1 MIAHIRIRLAL
12 GQEVEVLLNQAFA
25 PAEEKGD
32 LAYLH
37 FLLRQL
43 DTTDESGQVVADRLG
58 RMLHDLTDLRHRLAF
73 QG

>member
-1 MIAHIRIRLAL
+1 MIAHIRIGLAL

-37 FLLRQL
+37 FLLCQL
-43 DTTDESGQVVADRLG
+43 STADEGGQIVADRLG
-58 RMLHDLTDLRHRLAF
+58 RMMHDLTDLCHRLAF
-73 QG
+73 